1 MFKTRAL
8 TALAGIPVL
17 LFFAYLGDYWYG
29 IIILFLSLLG
39 VKEYFAIV
47 KKGGFKPVE
56 LAGYVF
62 IPLAL
67 FVVYQS
73 NLLLI
78 ISLWMLFFASLSL
91 FPVFFQTRVK
101 YWESTITFWG
111 IIYTGGLASFLLAI
125 RLLPDG
131 FLLTLFL
138 FFVIWAADVFAYLVG
153 SKIGK
158 RPLAPRIS
166 PKKTVE
172 GALAG
177 LLGSTLV
184 GLTLMF
190 FSPLPYLGWQGGA
203 LLGFFSGLLGT
214 AGDLSQS
221 ALKRSVGVKN
231 SGDILPGHGGI
242 LDRFDSLLFTAPF
255 FYIYLHYLI

>member
-1 MFKTRAL
+1 M
-8 TALAGIPVL
+8 
-17 LFFAYLGDYWYG
+17 
-29 IIILFLSLLG
+29 
-39 VKEYFAIV
+39 
-47 KKGGFKPVE
+47 
-56 LAGYVF
+56 
-62 IPLAL
+62 
-67 FVVYQS
+67 
-73 NLLLI
+73 
-78 ISLWMLFFASLSL
+78 
-91 FPVFFQTRVK
+91 
-101 YWESTITFWG
+101 
-111 IIYTGGLASFLLAI
+111 LAI